1 MDTALLAGTNTDS
14 LTVLHIA
21 YRIRLRIFQS
31 DKGYH
36 QITFRCFREILIPSR
51 NIRKEFISIQ
61 LYLITSLLKRDTKDI
76 LMFNRGRLIAGTY
89 LNHIVSS
96 FTLFPQDS
104 QCFVRIP
111 RSNNAIRDL
120 AVNKTCSSLVAH
132 ITQSDKVTIGR
143 HTVGTA
149 GTHICASKR
158 RERKI
163 IHKINLLH
171 YFVEFQT
178 DGGPRRTDVLE

>member
-1 MDTALLAGTNTDS
+1 MSAVARQASTVDIGLAGNTDS

-21 YRIRLRIFQS
+21 YRIRLRMFKVIRAIIKYVS
-31 DKGYH
+31 LLP
-36 QITFRCFREILIPSR
+36 EILFRVGIFAKSSSPFS
-51 NIRKEFISIQ
+51 FIS
-61 LYLITSLLKRDTKDI
+61 LTSLLKRDTKDI

-120 AVNKTCSSLVAH
+120 AVNKRAVA
-132 ITQSDKVTIGR
+132 S
-143 HTVGTA
+143 
-149 GTHICASKR
+149 
-158 RERKI
+158 
-163 IHKINLLH
+163 
-171 YFVEFQT
+171 
-178 DGGPRRTDVLE
+178 RRTSLKAIKSP